1 MPELHTDEQ
10 LLSRFAKGDD
20 SALGELARRHEL
32 HLLGLARGLL
42 DGRDDLA
49 RDVVQETWVRV
60 IGAAKNFAGNSAVKT
75 WLYRILINRATDL
88 RTRAAKLDRGLPGNV
103 AQSNGHEP
111 PPEAALESGEQADS
125 LRTAV
130 AALSPD
136 KRLILLLSYHEGHS
150 HESAAEVLGIPL
162 GTLKSR
168 LHSALEELRSR
179 LGTQET
185 TQ

>member
-49 RDVVQETWVRV
+49 RDVVQ
-60 IGAAKNFAGNSAVKT
+60 KT
-75 WLYRILINRATDL
+75 CLYRILINRATDL